1 MQSLSII
8 WNGVSLCEYFL
19 DCRRFSENLLRV
31 GVVVVVVAGCSC
43 WLFVVGCWLL
53 AAVPVVVALALV
65 GSATFDL
72 EGLIYDTM
80 SALLETKAMTLF

>member
-8 WNGVSLCEYFL
+8 WNGVSFCEYFL
-19 DCRRFSENLLRV
+19 DCRRFSEKLLRV

-53 AAVPVVVALALV
+53 FLLLLLLLLLVVPLL
-65 GSATFDL
+65 TL

-80 SALLETKAMTLF
+80 SALLETKAMALF